1 MSTACKW
8 ILPPC
13 FLERR
18 MKVQRAAGLIRIS
31 RGMALCCIGIFL
43 LLLTTFPLLSFAG
56 RRDPRTTGYESSA
69 AGAVEVIASR
79 SVEQIAVAAEERMMH
94 YPHKLQNGIRRSDFM
109 VWKDKQQPVH
119 GEIMHAHRRVLVGS
133 SAPTCRGS
141 CGLCQPCQ
149 PVHVV
154 IGVPHVAIAQ
164 QEYYPEVWRC
174 ACGNMLYIP

>member
-1 MSTACKW
+1 
-8 ILPPC
+8 
-13 FLERR
+13 
-18 MKVQRAAGLIRIS
+18 
-31 RGMALCCIGIFL
+31 
-43 LLLTTFPLLSFAG
+43 
-56 RRDPRTTGYESSA
+56 
-69 AGAVEVIASR
+69 
-79 SVEQIAVAAEERMMH
+79 
-94 YPHKLQNGIRRSDFM
+94 M

-119 GEIMHAHRRVLVGS
+119 GEMMHAHRRVLVGS

-154 IGVPHVAIAQ
+154 IGVPHVAITQ